1 MLQGLANMGNT
12 CSINTMIQCLG
23 HCKSFRE
30 MILHN
35 NTMFKKKDG
44 REYSIGEE
52 LGTIFKQLWIDKHS
66 LLPARFLKA
75 LQETLGSSFK
85 IGHEQMDFTEVW
97 MLLMANLLEESHQDS
112 IIFEFC
118 KERTYTDHV
127 FKFLHQKSIEQWN
140 QHAKKT
146 QSPLLDL
153 IQGVQILQ
161 IQCKDCRYFFHNL
174 EPFQCTYLDLP
185 KEASELNLE
194 KCFTELLKTDT
205 FNDWKCDKCSQSN
218 NEKVVRFWKLPN
230 IWVII
235 LNRFYGMSK
244 LHTPISIPAQF
255 SYPVGFEMKDMAE
268 GAYQLKA
275 IANHYGSLIGGHYNA
290 ICCDDEQKEWY
301 IYDDIRIGKID
312 SISNVLHQ
320 NKSAY
325 ALFYE
330 KQPLA

>member
-1 MLQGLANMGNT
+1 
-12 CSINTMIQCLG
+12 
-23 HCKSFRE
+23 
-30 MILHN
+30 
-35 NTMFKKKDG
+35 MFKKKDG

-112 IIFEFC
+112 ITFEFC

-174 EPFQCTYLDLP
+174 EPFHMYLLRLT
-185 KEASELNLE
+185 K
-194 KCFTELLKTDT
+194 
-205 FNDWKCDKCSQSN
+205 
-218 NEKVVRFWKLPN
+218 R
-230 IWVII
+230 
-235 LNRFYGMSK
+235 R
-244 LHTPISIPAQF
+244 
-255 SYPVGFEMKDMAE
+255 
-268 GAYQLKA
+268 
-275 IANHYGSLIGGHYNA
+275 
-290 ICCDDEQKEWY
+290 
-301 IYDDIRIGKID
+301 IRIELRKMF
-312 SISNVLHQ
+312 LQ
-320 NKSAY
+320 N
-325 ALFYE
+325 F
-330 KQPLA
+330 